1 MNKTIA
7 NTVFL
12 LFVLWSILTLQQAVE
27 MYSGE
32 QNLGTLGYATI
43 FLLLS
48 IESLSILVI
57 LLNIWKLLTSR
68 LNLIV
73 FLWMIYIVFN
83 ALINSNNLFLDL
95 RETLWWPLTYFL
107 FYFISYNDNKNQ
119 YIHLIIRYFPIFFIA
134 ITLQYASIRLASL
147 NFGSLIAQAM
157 MSVNHVF
164 FVALLLPFAFLIKK
178 KSLKYLI
185 LFIGL
190 LATLLSFKRSAM
202 AFVGPILVMAVYYDF
217 LKNRKN
223 GIIKGLFITIIFLFS
238 FFLIFNYIDNKT
250 GGHITNR
257 IELATVDG
265 GSGRTDTYKAVW
277 RNFKI
282 KSWEYKLVGSG
293 HNAVRNEAIMTLEN
307 TVSAHN
313 DFLEVLYDYGI
324 IGIGLYFL
332 FIVKIL
338 QRTFSLRQVNAK
350 YYHAHLAVLII
361 FIIMSM
367 VSHLI
372 LYPTYF
378 AYLVI
383 IWAIVEG
390 QMRRPANRN
399 IDYEYI
405 S

>member
-1 MNKTIA
+1 MNKAIA

-12 LFVLWSILTLQQAVE
+12 LYVLWSILTLQQAVE
-27 MYSGE
+27 MYAGE

-43 FLLLS
+43 LLLLS
-48 IESLSILVI
+48 IEALAVVIILF
-57 LLNIWKLLTSR
+57 NIWKLLSSR

-83 ALINSNNLFLDL
+83 AIINSDNLFLDL

-107 FYFISYNDNKNQ
+107 FYFIAYNDKNNH
-119 YIHLIIRYFPIFFIA
+119 YINLLIKYFPFFFVA
-134 ITLQYASIRLASL
+134 LSLQYASIRLASL
-147 NFGSLIAQAM
+147 NLGSLIAQAM
-157 MSVNHVF
+157 ISVNHVF
-164 FVALLLPFAFLIKK
+164 FVVLLLPFAFLIKK
-178 KSLKYLI
+178 KALKYFI

-190 LATLLSFKRSAM
+190 LATLFSFKRSAM

-217 LKNRKN
+217 FKNSKN
-223 GIIKGLFITIIFLFS
+223 GIMKGLLIASAFLFF
-238 FFLIFNYIDNKT
+238 FFLTFSYIDHKT
-250 GGHITNR
+250 GGHISNR

-277 RNFKI
+277 RNFII